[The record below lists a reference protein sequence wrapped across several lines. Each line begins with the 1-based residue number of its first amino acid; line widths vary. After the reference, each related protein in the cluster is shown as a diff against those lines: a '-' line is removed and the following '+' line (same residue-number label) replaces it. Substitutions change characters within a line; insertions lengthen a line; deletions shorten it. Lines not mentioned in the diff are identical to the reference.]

1 MSSRSYRIHLNGT
14 TNNETFRIKLQ
25 ERQLDNNTKVFVE
38 GFYITSNHLVS
49 TEGIIFIR
57 SSNLQDANDYDTR
70 TERPSKVLAKF
81 PITIVNNMV
90 SFSDPCLCTYGGG
103 IKINDLSVLHGSID
117 IALTRENGD
126 LIGFNNGSL
135 WSLDL
140 LFIEP
145 ELI

>member
-1 MSSRSYRIHLNGT
+1 MSSRSYRIHLAGVS
-14 TNNETFRIKLQ
+14 NNETFRIKLL
-25 ERQLDNNTKVFVE
+25 ERPLNENTKVFVE
-38 GFYITSNHLVS
+38 GFYITSNNLVS
-49 TEGIIFIR
+49 TEGIICIR
-57 SSNLQDANDYDTR
+57 SSNLQDTNDYDTR
-70 TERPSKVLAKF
+70 TERPSRVLLKF
-81 PITIVNNMV
+81 PINVVNNMV

-126 LIGFNNGSL
+126 LIGLNNGSL

-145 ELI
+145 EL